1 MNLFWISYLFFYS
14 LMMALQMVTFF
25 GSDSQE
31 SLYYHYMISL
41 DARFIF
47 FYAVNA
53 AIIILNL
60 FSLIPIY
67 LYMFRI
73 RFLSRSFWQGF
84 FLIRLFLEIPGRP
97 FEISVIKSLY
107 IQNANFAYLT
117 ALVFCLLH
125 GPSYVAIYRHI
136 FGNYNSD

>member
-1 MNLFWISYLFFYS
+1 MNLFWTSYLFFYS
-14 LMMALQMVTFF
+14 LMMVMQIVIFF
-25 GSDSQE
+25 ASDSQE

-47 FYAVNA
+47 FYMVNA

-60 FSLIPIY
+60 LSLIPIY

-73 RFLSRSFWQGF
+73 KFLSRSFWQGF
-84 FLIRLFLEIPGRP
+84 LLIRLFLEIPGRT

-107 IQNANFAYLT
+107 IQDVNFAYLT
-117 ALVFCLLH
+117 ALVFFLLH
-125 GPSYVAIYRHI
+125 CPSYVAIYRHI